1 MNDKQKKRI
10 EELEIEYADF
20 LANLNTINE
29 KIEKCHDVIL
39 TIIYYR
45 NSDENYWSFCKKNFS
60 KINELYNLYLKSIY
74 DPVED
79 EKTLSYLFIEGMN
92 KEEKL
97 HALDKAH
104 WTVCNS
110 GYCDAM
116 ANKIAA
122 GKDDSETKRWQKN
135 CDNIFIID
143 RYYQWLVEQE

>member
-1 MNDKQKKRI
+1 M
-10 EELEIEYADF
+10 
-20 LANLNTINE
+20 
-29 KIEKCHDVIL
+29 
-39 TIIYYR
+39 
-45 NSDENYWSFCKKNFS
+45 
-60 KINELYNLYLKSIY
+60 
-74 DPVED
+74 ED

-97 HALDKAH
+97 QALDKAH

-116 ANKIAA
+116 ASKIAA